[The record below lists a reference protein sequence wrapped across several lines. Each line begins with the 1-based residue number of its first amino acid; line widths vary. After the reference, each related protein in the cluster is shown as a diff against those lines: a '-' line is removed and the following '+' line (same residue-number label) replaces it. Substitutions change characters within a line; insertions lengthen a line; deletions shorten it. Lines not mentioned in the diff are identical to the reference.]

1 MNVPHASN
9 NCHLFKFHW
18 WIYIQS
24 SLVFFFGQTPTMH
37 SLCQAHGSF
46 LFLCYWQ
53 MAFCFLAPYSFYW
66 AFTFFSIL
74 AQNIF
79 FAILIFFSFPYE
91 FLYAW
96 GACIHMCVH
105 MCGGHMSSYVYTYV
119 CLCLPWLHVQT
130 HIYLFLMCLRGY
142 YMRTMHCCA
151 HGARLPFFNISC
163 HRVPLLFPG
172 HELPILRVLS

>member
-79 FAILIFFSFPYE
+79 FAILIFFLFHMSFCMR
-91 FLYAW
+91 
-96 GACIHMCVH
+96 GVHVSTCVFT
-105 MCGGHMSSYVYTYV
+105 CVWGHMSSYV
-119 CLCLPWLHVQT
+119 CLCLPWLHMQT
-130 HIYLFLMCLRGY
+130 HIYLFLMCLGGY
-142 YMRTMHCCA
+142 YMRTMHCRA

>member
-1 MNVPHASN
+1 MDLYPVLIGVLLWSDSHYAQPLPGTWLLFVSLLLTDGFLLSSPLFILLSFYFLLDISPE
-9 NCHLFKFHW
+9 HLFCHT
-18 WIYIQS
+18 Y
-24 SLVFFFGQTPTMH
+24 
-37 SLCQAHGSF
+37 
-46 LFLCYWQ
+46 
-53 MAFCFLAPYSFYW
+53 
-66 AFTFFSIL
+66 
-74 AQNIF
+74 
-79 FAILIFFSFPYE
+79 FFSFPYE

-105 MCGGHMSSYVYTYV
+105 MCGGHMSSYVYTYA